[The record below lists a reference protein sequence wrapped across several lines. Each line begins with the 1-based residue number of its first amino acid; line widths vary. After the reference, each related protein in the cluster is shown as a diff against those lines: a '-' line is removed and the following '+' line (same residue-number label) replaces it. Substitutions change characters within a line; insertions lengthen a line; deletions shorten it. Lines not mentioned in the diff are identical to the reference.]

1 MKKTIKSIF
10 LLLVLSMCYVEA
22 FAYDF
27 MVDGLAYKKLTTSN
41 VAVTAVDFQ
50 NNYPSLTVISIP
62 DKVTYNNVTYNV
74 TAIDDFAFYQSPKL
88 ASALL
93 PNSIKTIGTY
103 AFWGCSALSGVTIA
117 NGVTSVGAYAFASTA
132 LTNIVLPNSVTTIN
146 DYAIYNCSALKYLT
160 IGSSVS
166 SIGQYAFAGNNKLTK
181 ISCLKATPVSI
192 NSTVFEGINYS
203 TCQLCV
209 PVNSMEAYSIAPV
222 WSNFV
227 NISEGTTGGDD
238 NEPVGVNYLQS
249 ESQTIIRPRKS
260 LTVAVEMINETTL
273 SALQFNM
280 YLPSN
285 VSMCYTNGQMDVWLD
300 ENRKGSDHVLSTSS
314 TSNYITVVISS
325 PSSKPLKLNSGNLF
339 YFNINTSFA
348 NAGNYVI
355 NLKNVIA
362 ATPEANRLALP
373 DCKIILKER
382 YYRGDA
388 IGDGEVDV
396 ADYVVVCN
404 KIHHLNPSPFY
415 NDAADYN
422 SDSSIDV
429 ADLVNITNVA
439 IGRTEKSVGGGNLE
453 K

>member
-1 MKKTIKSIF
+1 MKKTIKSII
-10 LLLVLSMCYVEA
+10 LLLVLSMSSAEA
-22 FAYDF
+22 SAYDF
-27 MVDGLAYKKLTTSN
+27 MVDGIAYKKLTTSTA
-41 VAVTAVDFQ
+41 AVTAVDFQ
-50 NNYPSLTVISIP
+50 NNYPSLTVASVP

-88 ASALL
+88 ASAQL
-93 PNSIKTIGTY
+93 PNTIKTIGTY
-103 AFWGCSALSGVTIA
+103 AFWGCSALTGVTIA
-117 NGVTSVGAYAFASTA
+117 NGVTAVGAYAFASTA
-132 LTNIVLPNSVTTIN
+132 ITNIVLPNSVTTVD
-146 DYAIYNCSALKYLT
+146 DYAIYNCSALKNLT

-166 SIGQYAFAGNNKLTK
+166 SIGQYAFASNSHLTK
-181 ISCLKATPVSI
+181 ITCLKASPVAI
-192 NSTVFEGINYS
+192 NSTVFEGINY
-203 TCQLCV
+203 TTFQLCV
-209 PVNSMEAYSIAPV
+209 PVNSMNAYSAAPV
-222 WSNFV
+222 WGNFV

-238 NEPVGVNYLQS
+238 NEPTGANFLHS
-249 ESQTIIRPRKS
+249 ETQTVVRPEKS
-260 LTVAVEMINETTL
+260 LTVAVEMTNETTL

-300 ENRKGSDHVLSTSS
+300 ENRKGSDHVLSTSI

-339 YFNINTSFA
+339 YFKINTSFA
-348 NAGNYVI
+348 NAGDYSI

-362 ATPEANRLALP
+362 ATPDANRLTLP
-373 DCKIILKER
+373 DCKIILQER

-388 IGDGEVDV
+388 NGDGEVDV

-404 KIHHLNPSPFY
+404 KILHRTPSPFY

-422 SDSSIDV
+422 GDGSIDV

-439 IGRTEKSVGGGNLE
+439 IGKTEKSVGGGN
-453 K
+453 

>member
-10 LLLVLSMCYVEA
+10 LLLVLTMSSAVA
-22 FAYDF
+22 SAYDF
-27 MVDGLAYKKLTTSN
+27 VVEGLAYKKLTSSTA
-41 VAVTAVDFQ
+41 AVSAVDFQ
-50 NNYPSLTVISIP
+50 NNYPSLTVASIP

-88 ASALL
+88 TSAQI
-93 PNSIKTIGTY
+93 PYSVKTIGTY

-117 NGVTSVGAYAFASTA
+117 NGVTSIGNYAFASTA
-132 LTNIVLPNSVTTIN
+132 ITNIVLPNSVTSIA
-146 DYAIYNCSALKYLT
+146 DYAIYNCSGLRYLT

-166 SIGQYAFAGNNKLTK
+166 SIGQYAFASNNNLTK
-181 ISCLKATPVSI
+181 ITCLKASPVAI
-192 NSTVFEGINYS
+192 NSTVFDGINYS

-209 PVNSMEAYSIAPV
+209 PVNSMEAYSIAPI
-222 WSNFV
+222 WSNFA

-238 NEPVGVNYLQS
+238 NEPVGANFLHS
-249 ESQTIIRPRKS
+249 ETQTIIRPEKM
-260 LTVAVEMINETTL
+260 LTVAVEMTNETTL

-285 VSMCYTNGQMDVWLD
+285 VSMCYTNGKMDVWLD
-300 ENRKGSDHVLSTSS
+300 ENRKGSDHVLSTST

-325 PSSKPLKLNSGNLF
+325 PSSKPLRLNSGNLF
-339 YFNINTSFA
+339 YFNINTSFV
-348 NAGNYVI
+348 NSGDYFI

-362 ATPEANRLALP
+362 ATPDANRLTLP
-373 DCKIILKER
+373 DCTIILQER

-388 IGDGEVDV
+388 NGDGEVDV
-396 ADYVVVCN
+396 ADYVVTTN
-404 KIHHLNPSPFY
+404 KILHRNPSQFY

-422 SDSSIDV
+422 SDGSIDV

-439 IGRTEKSVGGGNLE
+439 IGKTEKSIGGGN
-453 K
+453 